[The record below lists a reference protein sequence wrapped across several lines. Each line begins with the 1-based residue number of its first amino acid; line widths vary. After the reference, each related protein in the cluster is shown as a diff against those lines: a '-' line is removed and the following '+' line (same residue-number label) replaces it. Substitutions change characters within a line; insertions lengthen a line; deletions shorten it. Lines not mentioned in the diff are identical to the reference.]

1 MRLPW
6 SALFPLHQTDST
18 LSVDING
25 IQFPNSHSKRRDGM
39 VRWLHTLEIG
49 DYNTLEWIGFAGLI
63 LIGIGCVILL
73 LKRLLSLSV
82 SMEIHRNDG
91 NPNQKALPGGH
102 EKILVMDDDNQ
113 TATTLKQILNNL
125 GYEVVC
131 MESGEQTVAYLS
143 SNGADLVIL
152 DVMMDQG
159 IDGIETYRR
168 IRAIRPLQRAIMLS
182 GSAHPD
188 QVKSLRLL
196 GVESYLIKPV
206 TLPLLAHA
214 IRAELDRP

>member
-1 MRLPW
+1 
-6 SALFPLHQTDST
+6 
-18 LSVDING
+18 
-25 IQFPNSHSKRRDGM
+25 M
-39 VRWLHTLEIG
+39 VKWLQTLEIG
-49 DYNTLEWIGFAGLI
+49 DYNTLEWIGFVGLI
-63 LIGIGCVILL
+63 LIGFGGVILF
-73 LKRLLSLSV
+73 LKRMLSLSV

-91 NPNQKALPGGH
+91 VPNPKALPRGH

-113 TATTLKQILNNL
+113 TAINLKQILNDL

-131 MESGEQTVAYLS
+131 MESGEKTVAYLS

-152 DVMMDQG
+152 DVMMEQG
-159 IDGIETYRR
+159 IDGVETYRR
-168 IRAIRPLQRAIMLS
+168 IRATRPLQRAVMLS